1 MSKLSPKA
9 PSTEHTVPPR
19 ICYTAKQRW
28 IKSSTVQIGRWRYCA
43 LIGCCS
49 RQLGLLPLVHTLYMD
64 AYTVV
69 NTGCVLA
76 FQGRMYHPFSTA
88 YTLPSHTWSSAEQR
102 WIKSCTVQ
110 TSPLLLV
117 GLWEDPSA
125 ISYLCS
131 TKSCP
136 AIRFTCNV
144 FWLSLMI
151 KNNAFKTWLLCYE
164 Q

>member
-1 MSKLSPKA
+1 MSKLSPKFS
-9 PSTEHTVPPR
+9 STGHTVPPR

-28 IKSSTVQIGRWRYCA
+28 IKSSTSWPVYY
-43 LIGCCS
+43 
-49 RQLGLLPLVHTLYMD
+49 LLPLVHTLYMD

-76 FQGRMYHPFSTA
+76 FQGRIHHPFSTA
-88 YTLPSHTWSSAEQR
+88 YTFPSHTWSSEEQR

-151 KNNAFKTWLLCYE
+151 KNNAFKTWLLCCE